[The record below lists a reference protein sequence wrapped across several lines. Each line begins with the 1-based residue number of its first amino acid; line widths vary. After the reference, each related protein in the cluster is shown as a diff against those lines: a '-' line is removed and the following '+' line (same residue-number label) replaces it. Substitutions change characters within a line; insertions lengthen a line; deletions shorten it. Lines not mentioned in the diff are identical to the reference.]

1 VSGATASFQAFA
13 LGTVAFPVAAGFSNR
28 VRNLDQRGFMRAILI
43 MELGELPV
51 LVGLVQ
57 AFLALGSL

>member
-1 VSGATASFQAFA
+1 
-13 LGTVAFPVAAGFSNR
+13 